1 VAKGASNSG
10 LIGAMPRTPEHGGGQ
25 ALLPVV
31 LLLVALAAPRLVGA
45 VTDAADGT
53 SFTVHSFS
61 CSRLGFVRFGS
72 AVVGSRIPARPAGSV
87 PFRSARRSDRARRF
101 ELREIACME

>member
-25 ALLPVV
+25 VLLPVV

-61 CSRLGFVRFGS
+61 CSRLGFVRFGCCWFPNS
-72 AVVGSRIPARPAGSV
+72 STPCGFGSV
-87 PFRSARRSDRARRF
+87 PFRAPLRSCAQV
-101 ELREIACME
+101 